1 MYIFICIPRI
11 LICFFVIYIEALTLG
26 QPYRMSLQLEMPDS
40 PTNRELGMFM
50 IKTTC
55 FSQDGEQV
63 ASSARSVSC
72 THTHSAPARLHAIK
86 SNSVLLTATPVIHCC
101 TAVCFPGKTSA
112 VCLQL
117 SLCEYSADAC

>member
-1 MYIFICIPRI
+1 MAGNKHNCSPIDIHSYHIYVYIYMHSKNTHM
-11 LICFFVIYIEALTLG
+11 FFVIYIEALTFG

-86 SNSVLLTATPVIHCC
+86 
-101 TAVCFPGKTSA
+101 
-112 VCLQL
+112 
-117 SLCEYSADAC
+117 